1 LSIQQSFIYWIVLL
15 VAACGGEDECERAAG
30 KLESCGIRD
39 AGTPREC
46 QNDTDECISR
56 CVNQATCD
64 DIMNPTAEGEYVSCL
79 KSCSEDPLAQT
90 PPSASTAE
98 S

>member
-1 LSIQQSFIYWIVLL
+1 MSIQQSIIYSIVLL
-15 VAACGGEDECERAAG
+15 MTACGGEDECEQATH

-39 AGTPREC
+39 AGEPREC
-46 QNDTDECISR
+46 QSDADECVSR

-64 DIMNPTAEGEYVSCL
+64 DIMNATVEGEYVSCL
-79 KSCSEDPLAQT
+79 KSCEKAQPAQT
-90 PPSASTAE
+90 PSTASSIE